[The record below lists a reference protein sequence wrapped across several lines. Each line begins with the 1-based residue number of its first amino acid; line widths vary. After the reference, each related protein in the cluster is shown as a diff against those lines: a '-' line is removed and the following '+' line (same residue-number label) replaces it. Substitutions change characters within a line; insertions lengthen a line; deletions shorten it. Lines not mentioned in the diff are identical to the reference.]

1 MYTRHYWSV
10 CFAVLCGTAIN
21 ATAQE
26 KKDLT
31 FRQIFKGDA
40 SGLYQPLPG
49 IRGWADDTHYIEMRA
64 EGGNTKAWK
73 VDAKTGSATPYTKPP
88 EGATVSSR
96 QNDIFY
102 SSAEGVETQL
112 TSDSTEEKNPTL
124 SPDGKYVAFTKN
136 NDLYSI
142 EIATKKLTRYTND
155 GSAVVYNGWASWVYY
170 EEILGRASRYR
181 AFWWSPDSR
190 YLAYMHFNDEKV
202 PVFPIYSEKG
212 QHGYLE
218 NTRYPKAGDTNPAVR
233 IGTVP
238 VEGGN
243 TIWADFNE
251 HDDQYFG
258 TPFFTPEGR
267 LWVQWMPRG
276 QDNLKIYEI
285 DPKTG
290 KKKEVYDEKQS
301 TWIDWYDEVPFLA
314 NNKGFLL
321 LSDKS
326 GWAHLYWHNMDGS
339 LNKQLTSGNW
349 TVTHIDVIDNKNQLV
364 YFTARKEASPRTDFY
379 QVSLKN
385 GAITRLTFGDYMH
398 TLSVSPAGSYFITTY
413 SNLSTPPR
421 MSLLT
426 NKGKVVRE
434 LGNAKGSQFDQYN
447 VAHPKM
453 QYYKTRDGL
462 ELPMTITMPLHVQ
475 PGRKYPVLI
484 SIYGGPNAGT
494 VYDAWRQPLTAQWW
508 AEEGVIQVAIDNRSS
523 GQLGKMGMN
532 YIHRKL
538 GIHEIEDYMD
548 ATSWLRSQPWADSS
562 KICITGGSYG
572 GYVTCMALTYGASV
586 FTHGMA
592 NFAVTDWRLYDSHY
606 TERFMD
612 SPQENPE
619 GYRITSPLNYVD
631 RYKGMMRIVHGT
643 MDDNVHMQNSIQL
656 VDTLENLNKHFEFM
670 VYPGERH
677 GWRTS
682 IKNRHSDNESY
693 RFIYRYLL
701 EKPFP
706 KEFE

>member
-1 MYTRHYWSV
+1 MHTKHYWSV
-10 CFAVLCGTAIN
+10 CFTVLCAASLN
-21 ATAQE
+21 LKAQE

-31 FRQIFKGDA
+31 FRQIFKGEA
-40 SGLYQPLPG
+40 TGLYQPLPV
-49 IRGWADDTHYIEMRA
+49 IRGWADDTHYIEMRT
-64 EGGNTKAWK
+64 EGGSSKAWK
-73 VDAKTGSATPYTKPP
+73 VDAQTGNATPYSKPP
-88 EGATVSSR
+88 EGANVEAR
-96 QNDIFY
+96 DNNIFY
-102 SSAEGVETQL
+102 TDANGIKTQL
-112 TSDSTEEKNPTL
+112 TSDTVQEKNPTL
-124 SPDGKYVAFTKN
+124 SPDGKYVAFTRN

-142 EIATKKLTRYTND
+142 EIATRKETRYTTD
-155 GSAVVYNGWASWVYY
+155 GSDVVYNGWASWVYY

-190 YLAYMHFNDEKV
+190 YLAYMHFNDSRV

-233 IGTVP
+233 IGTVA

-243 TIWADFNE
+243 TIWSDFNE
-251 HDDQYFG
+251 QDDQYFG

-285 DPKTG
+285 NPQTG
-290 KKKEVYDEKQS
+290 AKKEIYNEKQT
-301 TWIDWYDEVPFLA
+301 TWIDWYATVPFLE
-314 NNKGFLL
+314 NGKGFLL
-321 LSDKS
+321 LSDKN
-326 GWAHLYWHNMDGS
+326 GWSHIYWHNMDGS
-339 LNKQLTSGNW
+339 LRKQLTSGNW
-349 TVTHIDVIDNKNQLV
+349 SVKQIDAIDNKQQLV
-364 YFTARKEASPRTDFY
+364 YFTARKEASPRTDYY
-379 QVSLKN
+379 QVNLKT

-398 TLSVSPAGSYFITTY
+398 TLSVSPGASYFITTY

-421 MSLLT
+421 MTLMN

-434 LGNAKGSQFDQYN
+434 LGDSKGSQFNEYN
-447 VAHPKM
+447 LAGTKM

-462 ELPMTITMPLHVQ
+462 ELPMTITMPLHIQ
-475 PGRKYPVLI
+475 PGKKYPVLI

-494 VYDAWRQPLTAQWW
+494 VYDSWRQPLTAQWW
-508 AEEGVIQVAIDNRSS
+508 AEEGVIQVTIDNRSS

-532 YIHRKL
+532 YIHRQL
-538 GIHEIEDYMD
+538 GKYEIEDYMD
-548 ATSWLRSQPWADSS
+548 AASWIRAQPWADGS
-562 KICITGGSYG
+562 KICMTGGSFG
-572 GYVTCMALTYGASV
+572 GYMTCMALTYGADV

-592 NFAVTDWRLYDSHY
+592 NYAVTDWQLYDSHY
-606 TERFMD
+606 TERYMD
-612 SPQENPE
+612 TPAENPE
-619 GYRITSPLNYVD
+619 GYKITSVLNYAD
-631 RYKGMMRIVHGT
+631 RYKGLIRIVHGT

-656 VDTLENLNKHFEFM
+656 VDKLENLGKHFEFM

-682 IKNRHSDNESY
+682 IKNRHSDNEAY